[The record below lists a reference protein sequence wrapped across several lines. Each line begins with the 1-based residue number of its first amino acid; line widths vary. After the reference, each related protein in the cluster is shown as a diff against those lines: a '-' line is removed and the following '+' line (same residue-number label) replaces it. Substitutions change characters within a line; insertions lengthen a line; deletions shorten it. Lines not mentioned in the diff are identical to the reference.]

1 MFKVSKWSAPCYYRS
16 LPGGGERARFACSR
30 FRHLSIYLAR
40 ALQSYKMEDK
50 AEAGEE
56 KTTASVAMSSI
67 METLTKV
74 LKDPIL
80 R

>member
-30 FRHLSIYLAR
+30 FPHPLYLAR